1 MVVRVAGDEN
11 MAVAAAQRVGVKVRH
26 APVVQLN
33 ASVLNVQV
41 IHVGATAGGRQQVV
55 KGFLMLLAIFQ
66 PGDVNAFT
74 SALDPASLRLQA
86 QCQLFSKHALRIVT
100 DFLVPQ
106 AAKSTADPEQPNP
119 DRKSVV

>member
-1 MVVRVAGDEN
+1 
-11 MAVAAAQRVGVKVRH
+11 
-26 APVVQLN
+26 
-33 ASVLNVQV
+33 
-41 IHVGATAGGRQQVV
+41 
-55 KGFLMLLAIFQ
+55 MLLAIFQ

-119 DRKSVV
+119 HAQPGQRLAQFQADDTGAEYRYRFRQILPVKHIVVND